1 MAIDDSNRL
10 VKLFFDEEQKITLWY
25 DKFER
30 KLFVEDTNDLVKY
43 LSDGS
48 KYVPEKIPTGTEV
61 LYAVAINGVLSIK
74 FSQAVD
80 RKTLTTLT
88 VNDISRTGESSAKII
103 DFTENDTLVLMA
115 FQNADTMIVE
125 GTVVDKTKNPFEFSK
140 LVAWPIIY
148 LLFDSQEE
156 LSKYWQ
162 FNQKRL
168 TSIGDNVDVT
178 EKEFNYDGTE
188 EEKSEFDWL
197 TEEWKTFY
205 YDPTTDKSY
214 VDHLEVLDA
223 KDIDAFGEDRNP
235 SSHFSGKR
243 DGDGKSLST
252 ELLEKWALCYLREV
266 PSGFKG
272 EKEGPY
278 WYATYFIKDK
288 ESDSVKMAGWI
299 PDITSYSGLEE
310 LQDSYDAVGMIFSSY
325 GDAVKYYKEHEK
337 DFVGQIDSYIYRKGV
352 NNETKRDNWYESTKG
367 KLIQLGS
374 VLVITKEK
382 KVLVLNFKDGLES
395 VINLSS
401 ESLLGVSYTFEKKDY
416 GDEQDTISGDLILTR
431 GNNGGLYNA
440 SKEVAWSGGVSP
452 DGTEWN
458 SNYTD
463 ILYGW
468 NDLTNVTSR
477 KYTTFNNALDG
488 AIGDNILG
496 TELVMRD
503 KNTNR
508 YWKFEFHSWT
518 QGGVGGG
525 FSYTRTLIRTT
536 VLKQPGDK
544 FESI

>member
-1 MAIDDSNRL
+1 MAINDGNRL

-48 KYVPEKIPTGTEV
+48 KYVPEKIPTRNEI
-61 LYAVAINGVLSIK
+61 LYSVAINGVLSIK

-80 RKTLTTLT
+80 RRTLTTLI
-88 VNDISRTGESSAKII
+88 VNDISRTGQSSAKII

-125 GTVVDKTKNPFEFSK
+125 GTVVDKTKNSFEFSK
-140 LVAWPIIY
+140 LVAWPIVY
-148 LLFDSQEE
+148 LLFNSQEE

-162 FNQKRL
+162 FNQKKL

-178 EKEFNYDGTE
+178 EKEFNYDGLEE

-205 YDPTTDKSY
+205 YDPTIDKSY
-214 VDHLEVLDA
+214 
-223 KDIDAFGEDRNP
+223 
-235 SSHFSGKR
+235 

-299 PDITSYSGLEE
+299 PDITSHFDVEE
-310 LQDSYDAVGMIFSSY
+310 LQDSYDAVDNIYKGY
-325 GDAVKYYKEHEK
+325 NDAMKDYQGSNFIKE
-337 DFVGQIDSYIYRKGV
+337 GRYNIYIYRKGD
-352 NNETKRDNWYESTKG
+352 TWYLSTKG
-367 KLIQLGS
+367 KQIQDGV
-374 VLVITKEK
+374 VLVISKEK
-382 KVLVLNFKDGLES
+382 KELSLVFEDYKLTE
-395 VINLSS
+395 VINIGSND
-401 ESLLGVSYTFEKKDY
+401 LLLESYTFTKSDY
-416 GDEQDTISGDLILTR
+416 GTEQDTISGDLILTR

-440 SKEVAWSGGVSP
+440 SNEVAWSGGVSP

-458 SNYTD
+458 SNYTVKDEKDNEIVFEDGEQPTFSSERNLAKKYDPD

-477 KYTTFNNALDG
+477 KYTNFLNALDG
-488 AIGDNILG
+488 SIGDNILG

-503 KNTNR
+503 INTNR

-518 QGGVGGG
+518 QGDAGGG
-525 FSYTRTLIRTT
+525 FSYTRTLIKTGIIKSR
-536 VLKQPGDK
+536 L
-544 FESI
+544 

>member
-1 MAIDDSNRL
+1 MAINDGNRL

-48 KYVPEKIPTGTEV
+48 KYVPEKIPTRNEI
-61 LYAVAINGVLSIK
+61 LYSVAINGVLSIK

-80 RKTLTTLT
+80 RRTLTTLI
-88 VNDISRTGESSAKII
+88 VNDISRTGQSSAKII
-103 DFTENDTLVLMA
+103 DFTENDTLVLMV

-125 GTVVDKTKNPFEFSK
+125 GTVVDKTKNSFEFSK
-140 LVAWPIIY
+140 LVAWPIVY
-148 LLFDSQEE
+148 LLFNSQEE

-162 FNQKRL
+162 FNQKKL

-178 EKEFNYDGTE
+178 EKEFNYDGLEE

-205 YDPTTDKSY
+205 YDPTIDKSY
-214 VDHLEVLDA
+214 
-223 KDIDAFGEDRNP
+223 
-235 SSHFSGKR
+235 

-299 PDITSYSGLEE
+299 PDITSHFDVEE
-310 LQDSYDAVGMIFSSY
+310 LQDSYDAVDNIYMGY
-325 GDAVKYYKEHEK
+325 KDAMKDYQGSNFIKE
-337 DFVGQIDSYIYRKGV
+337 GRYNIYIYRKGD
-352 NNETKRDNWYESTKG
+352 TWYLSPNG
-367 KLIQLGS
+367 KEIQDGV
-374 VLVITKEK
+374 VLVISKEK
-382 KVLVLNFKDGLES
+382 KELSLVFEDYKLTE
-395 VINLSS
+395 VINIGSND
-401 ESLLGVSYTFEKKDY
+401 LLLESYTFTKSDY
-416 GDEQDTISGDLILTR
+416 GTEQDTISGDLILTR

-440 SKEVAWSGGVSP
+440 SNEVAWSGGVSP

-458 SNYTD
+458 SNYTGKDEKDNEIVFEDGEQPTFSSDLAKKYDPD

-468 NDLTNVTSR
+468 NYLTNVTSR
-477 KYTTFNNALDG
+477 KYTTFLNALG
-488 AIGDNILG
+488 GSIGDNILG

-503 KNTNR
+503 INTNR

-518 QGGVGGG
+518 QGDAGGG
-525 FSYTRTLIRTT
+525 FSYTRTLIKTGIIKSR
-536 VLKQPGDK
+536 L
-544 FESI
+544 

>member
-48 KYVPEKIPTGTEV
+48 KYVPEKIPTRNEI
-61 LYAVAINGVLSIK
+61 LYSVAINGVLSIK

-162 FNQKRL
+162 FNQKKL

-178 EKEFNYDGTE
+178 EKEFNYDGIE

-214 VDHLEVLDA
+214 
-223 KDIDAFGEDRNP
+223 
-235 SSHFSGKR
+235 

-299 PDITSYSGLEE
+299 PDITSHFDVEE

-325 GDAVKYYKEHEK
+325 GDAVKYYKEYEK

-367 KLIQLGS
+367 ELIQLGS

-401 ESLLGVSYTFEKKDY
+401 EALLGASYTFEKKDY

-463 ILYGW
+463 AIGNYGW

-477 KYTTFNNALDG
+477 KYTTFHSALDG
-488 AIGDNILG
+488 SIGDNILG

-503 KNTNR
+503 INTNR

-518 QGGVGGG
+518 QGNAGGG

>member
-1 MAIDDSNRL
+1 MAINDGNRL

-48 KYVPEKIPTGTEV
+48 KYVPEKIPTRNEI
-61 LYAVAINGVLSIK
+61 LYSVAINGVLSIK
-74 FSQAVD
+74 FAQAVD

-178 EKEFNYDGTE
+178 EKEFNYDGVE

-214 VDHLEVLDA
+214 DE
-223 KDIDAFGEDRNP
+223 
-235 SSHFSGKR
+235 
-243 DGDGKSLST
+243 DGKSLST

-299 PDITSYSGLEE
+299 PDITSYS
-310 LQDSYDAVGMIFSSY
+310 DFSSSSLN
-325 GDAVKYYKEHEK
+325 GLSKYH
-337 DFVGQIDSYIYRKGV
+337 FSYSCCIFF
-352 NNETKRDNWYESTKG
+352 
-367 KLIQLGS
+367 
-374 VLVITKEK
+374 
-382 KVLVLNFKDGLES
+382 KV
-395 VINLSS
+395 
-401 ESLLGVSYTFEKKDY
+401 
-416 GDEQDTISGDLILTR
+416 
-431 GNNGGLYNA
+431 
-440 SKEVAWSGGVSP
+440 
-452 DGTEWN
+452 
-458 SNYTD
+458 
-463 ILYGW
+463 
-468 NDLTNVTSR
+468 SR
-477 KYTTFNNALDG
+477 KTPFNSI
-488 AIGDNILG
+488 AIFILS
-496 TELVMRD
+496 
-503 KNTNR
+503 R
-508 YWKFEFHSWT
+508 YRICLK
-518 QGGVGGG
+518 
-525 FSYTRTLIRTT
+525 SY
-536 VLKQPGDK
+536 
-544 FESI
+544 

>member
-1 MAIDDSNRL
+1 MAINDGNRL

-48 KYVPEKIPTGTEV
+48 KYVPEKIPTRNEI
-61 LYAVAINGVLSIK
+61 LYSVAINGVLSIK

-80 RKTLTTLT
+80 RRTLTTLI
-88 VNDISRTGESSAKII
+88 VNDISRTGQSSAKII

-125 GTVVDKTKNPFEFSK
+125 GTVVDKTKNSFEFSK
-140 LVAWPIIY
+140 LVAWPIVY
-148 LLFDSQEE
+148 LLFNSQEE

-162 FNQKRL
+162 FNQKKL

-178 EKEFNYDGTE
+178 EKEFNYDGLEE

-205 YDPTTDKSY
+205 YDPTIDKSY
-214 VDHLEVLDA
+214 
-223 KDIDAFGEDRNP
+223 
-235 SSHFSGKR
+235 

-299 PDITSYSGLEE
+299 PDITSHFDVEE
-310 LQDSYDAVGMIFSSY
+310 LQDSYDAVDNIYKGY
-325 GDAVKYYKEHEK
+325 NDAMKDYQGSNFIKE
-337 DFVGQIDSYIYRKGV
+337 GRYNIYIYRKGD
-352 NNETKRDNWYESTKG
+352 TWYLSTKG
-367 KLIQLGS
+367 KQIQDGV
-374 VLVITKEK
+374 VLVISKEK
-382 KVLVLNFKDGLES
+382 KELSLVFEDYKLTE
-395 VINLSS
+395 VINIGSND
-401 ESLLGVSYTFEKKDY
+401 LLLESYTFTKSDY
-416 GDEQDTISGDLILTR
+416 GTEQDTISGDLILTR

-440 SKEVAWSGGVSP
+440 SNEVAWSGGVSP

-477 KYTTFNNALDG
+477 KYTNFLNALDG
-488 AIGDNILG
+488 SIGDNILG

-503 KNTNR
+503 INTNR

-518 QGGVGGG
+518 QGDAGGG
-525 FSYTRTLIRTT
+525 FSYTRTLIKTGIIKSR
-536 VLKQPGDK
+536 L
-544 FESI
+544 

>member
-1 MAIDDSNRL
+1 MAINDGNRL

-48 KYVPEKIPTGTEV
+48 KYVPEKIPTRNEI
-61 LYAVAINGVLSIK
+61 LYSVAINGVLSIK

-80 RKTLTTLT
+80 RRTLTTLI
-88 VNDISRTGESSAKII
+88 VNDISRTGQSSAKII
-103 DFTENDTLVLMA
+103 DFTENDTLVLMV

-125 GTVVDKTKNPFEFSK
+125 GTVVDKTKNSFEFSK
-140 LVAWPIIY
+140 LVAWPIVY
-148 LLFDSQEE
+148 LLFNSQEE

-162 FNQKRL
+162 FNQKKL

-178 EKEFNYDGTE
+178 EKEFNYDGLEE

-214 VDHLEVLDA
+214 
-223 KDIDAFGEDRNP
+223 
-235 SSHFSGKR
+235 

-299 PDITSYSGLEE
+299 PDITSHFDVEE
-310 LQDSYDAVGMIFSSY
+310 LQDSYDAVDNIYMSY
-325 GDAVKYYKEHEK
+325 KDAMKDYQGSNFIKE
-337 DFVGQIDSYIYRKGV
+337 GRYNIYIYRKGD
-352 NNETKRDNWYESTKG
+352 TWYLSTKG
-367 KLIQLGS
+367 KQIQDGV
-374 VLVITKEK
+374 VLVISKEK
-382 KVLVLNFKDGLES
+382 KELSLVFEDYKLTE
-395 VINLSS
+395 VINIGSND
-401 ESLLGVSYTFEKKDY
+401 LLLESYTFTKSDY
-416 GDEQDTISGDLILTR
+416 GTEQDTISDDLILTR

-440 SKEVAWSGGVSP
+440 SNEVAWSGGVSP

-458 SNYTD
+458 SNYTVKDEKDNEIVFEDGEQPTFSSERNMAKKYDPD

-477 KYTTFNNALDG
+477 KYTNFLNALDG
-488 AIGDNILG
+488 SIGDNILG

-503 KNTNR
+503 INTNR

-518 QGGVGGG
+518 QGDAGGG
-525 FSYTRTLIRTT
+525 FSYTRTLIKTGIIKSR
-536 VLKQPGDK
+536 L
-544 FESI
+544 

>member
-1 MAIDDSNRL
+1 MAINDGNRL

-48 KYVPEKIPTGTEV
+48 KYVPEKIPTRNEI
-61 LYAVAINGVLSIK
+61 LYSVAINGVLSIK

-80 RKTLTTLT
+80 RRTLTTLI
-88 VNDISRTGESSAKII
+88 VNDISRTGQSSAKII

-125 GTVVDKTKNPFEFSK
+125 GTVVDKTKNSFEFSK
-140 LVAWPIIY
+140 LVAWPIVY
-148 LLFDSQEE
+148 LLFNSQEE

-162 FNQKRL
+162 FNQKKL

-178 EKEFNYDGTE
+178 EKEFNYDGLEE

-205 YDPTTDKSY
+205 YDPTIDKSY
-214 VDHLEVLDA
+214 
-223 KDIDAFGEDRNP
+223 
-235 SSHFSGKR
+235 

-299 PDITSYSGLEE
+299 PDITSHFDVEE
-310 LQDSYDAVGMIFSSY
+310 LQDSYDAVDNIYMGY
-325 GDAVKYYKEHEK
+325 KDAMKDYQGSNFIKE
-337 DFVGQIDSYIYRKGV
+337 GRYNIYIYRKGD
-352 NNETKRDNWYESTKG
+352 TWYLSTKG
-367 KLIQLGS
+367 KQIQDGV
-374 VLVITKEK
+374 VLVISKEK
-382 KVLVLNFKDGLES
+382 KELSLVFEDYKLTE
-395 VINLSS
+395 VINIGSND
-401 ESLLGVSYTFEKKDY
+401 LLLESYTFTKSDY
-416 GDEQDTISGDLILTR
+416 GTEQDTISGDLILTR

-440 SKEVAWSGGVSP
+440 SNEVAWSGGVSP

-458 SNYTD
+458 SNYTVKDEKDNEIVFEDGEQPTFSSERNLAKKYDPD

-477 KYTTFNNALDG
+477 KYTNFLNALDG
-488 AIGDNILG
+488 SIGDNILG

-503 KNTNR
+503 INTNR

-518 QGGVGGG
+518 QGDAGGG
-525 FSYTRTLIRTT
+525 FSYTRTLIKTGIIKSR
-536 VLKQPGDK
+536 L
-544 FESI
+544 